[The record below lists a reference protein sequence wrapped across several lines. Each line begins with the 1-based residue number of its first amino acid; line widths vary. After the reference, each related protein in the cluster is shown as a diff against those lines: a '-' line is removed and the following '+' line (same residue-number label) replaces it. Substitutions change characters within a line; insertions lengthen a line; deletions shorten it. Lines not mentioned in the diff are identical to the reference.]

1 MLDHT
6 YACNSLTNFEYEAV
20 LPSKVRMVV
29 MTEHTTDEL
38 HFLEVHVKLNQNC
51 RAVHVLLPAR
61 AGGAACSGS
70 GGGGMAQ
77 EAVAARTVV
86 PNGKNLPKLS
96 KLEKRCLS

>member
-1 MLDHT
+1 
-6 YACNSLTNFEYEAV
+6 
-20 LPSKVRMVV
+20 MVV

-51 RAVHVLLPAR
+51 RAVHVLPAR

-77 EAVAARTVV
+77 EAVAACTVV
-86 PNGKNLPKLS
+86 PNGKTRQN
-96 KLEKRCLS
+96 